1 MLSFTLLAPS
11 SSRSFY
17 YNSVSGERTDFSS
30 LESWIFWPHQPALY
44 HTQVMPS
51 STHRVWPQQWCKQNR
66 LAHLCHLCTAKVT
79 KKVSRQI
86 LYCPLPL
93 IMLEFDPCQY
103 YKISIFFTQAQSPP
117 HLITNGTHLRCI
129 GLAPQV
135 RLQSNACLRTRARV
149 YYTRQTSGSGTAR
162 QMISPD
168 ARTNF
173 SDAPTNQ
180 LWPDGTR
187 SLDWMVCFGP
197 RRSLFINVGQIR
209 HLGGGQTGTT

>member
-1 MLSFTLLAPS
+1 MLSFLAGSTSLLIQH
-11 SSRSFY
+11 
-17 YNSVSGERTDFSS
+17 SS
-30 LESWIFWPHQPALY
+30 LLRHSSPFVIECYLSHFLRHPAAGAFITTQFQANEQISQVLNLEFFWHHQPALH

-66 LAHLCHLCTAKVT
+66 LAHLRHFCTAKVT
-79 KKVSRQI
+79 KKISRQI

-103 YKISIFFTQAQSPP
+103 YKISIFFTHAQSPP

-135 RLQSNACLRTRARV
+135 RQQSNACLRTRARV

-180 LWPDGTR
+180 L
-187 SLDWMVCFGP
+187 
-197 RRSLFINVGQIR
+197 
-209 HLGGGQTGTT
+209 